1 MSTDR
6 VLTAGM
12 DSHSELTGEALPAQ
26 RLWCAGQWLDLSQ
39 PSVMGVVNV
48 TPDSFSDGGRYR
60 SSSPSAKD
68 FRISLDQVLKTAE
81 EMVRQGAVFIDV
93 GGESTRPGAAPVSEQ
108 EELER
113 VVPVIEAIHARLDVQ
128 ISVDTS
134 TAAVIRESGRAG
146 AAMINDV
153 RALQRDG
160 ALAAAAESDM
170 AVCLMHMQG
179 QPDTMQDAPVYD
191 SVTEEVLAFLEARI
205 AACTAAGIERKR
217 ICLDPGFGFGKTVEH
232 NYQLLS
238 DLPGIK
244 QLGLPLLIGLSRKSM
259 IGAVTGRE
267 VSDRLAGSLSGVTLA
282 MWLGADIVRVHDVAE
297 TVDCAKVVNALR
309 MHAAS

>member
-1 MSTDR
+1 
-6 VLTAGM
+6 M